1 MQLYVGEH
9 GEICQ
14 WMYQGKID
22 LAFMSLPVPEEF
34 QFTPLFNDTIY
45 AVLPEGH
52 PLAEKKTVKPAELVQ
67 YPFILQHQG
76 SDEDA
81 NRVLN
86 SEGLKPNVRFRVRG
100 DEAIQSM
107 IAKGLG
113 VSIVPELVLSRR
125 PEGIVLRP
133 FEPEYHRVLGIALPE
148 NGGNAPALKLFMDF
162 VKSYCETDKA
172 GGRQ

>member
-1 MQLYVGEH
+1 M
-9 GEICQ
+9 
-14 WMYQGKID
+14 
-22 LAFMSLPVPEEF
+22 
-34 QFTPLFNDTIY
+34 
-45 AVLPEGH
+45 
-52 PLAEKKTVKPAELVQ
+52 Q

-86 SEGLKPNVRFRVRG
+86 SEGLRPNVRFRVRG

-113 VSIVPELVLSRR
+113 VSIAPELVLSRR

-133 FEPEYHRVLGIALPE
+133 FEPEYHKGAWARA
-148 NGGNAPALKLFMDF
+148 
-162 VKSYCETDKA
+162 A
-172 GGRQ
+172 GKRRKRTGA

>member
-1 MQLYVGEH
+1 MFH
-9 GEICQ
+9 GEISAAPGSISQ
-14 WMYQGKID
+14 VREATG
-22 LAFMSLPVPEEF
+22 
-34 QFTPLFNDTIY
+34 LF
-45 AVLPEGH
+45 LH
-52 PLAEKKTVKPAELVQ
+52 L
-67 YPFILQHQG
+67 
-76 SDEDA
+76 
-81 NRVLN
+81 
-86 SEGLKPNVRFRVRG
+86 
-100 DEAIQSM
+100 
-107 IAKGLG
+107 AKGLG

>member
-1 MQLYVGEH
+1 MPYCLKA
-9 GEICQ
+9 IL
-14 WMYQGKID
+14 WRR
-22 LAFMSLPVPEEF
+22 
-34 QFTPLFNDTIY
+34 
-45 AVLPEGH
+45 
-52 PLAEKKTVKPAELVQ
+52 KKTVKPAELVQ

-113 VSIVPELVLSRR
+113 VSIAPELVLSRR

-133 FEPEYHRVLGIALPE
+133 FEPEYHRVLGLALPE

-162 VKSYCETDKA
+162 VKSYCEKERT
-172 GGRQ
+172 GSGQ